1 LIVGYDPTQYALM
14 SPTVKKDGSD
24 TERFNRMPARFEG
37 IFLDGVNLRLL
48 DEHRDRRGS
57 FTEVYCDNWGLPIIP
72 AQWSVVRSVAGT
84 LRGMHLH
91 MRHSEYFLCISGRA
105 CIGLYDLRPASRTKN
120 TSMLIHVNGVEPVAV
135 SFPCGIAHGWLFI
148 TDAIHWQAV
157 SETYAN
163 YKEDDN
169 LGVHWSDPALNLPWP
184 EQPKIVSPEANAFGS
199 LAELRAKIGKTLHET
214 SSPAMDRQFQLSV

>member
-1 LIVGYDPTQYALM
+1 M
-14 SPTVKKDGSD
+14 SRRAKKDASRS
-24 TERFNRMPARFEG
+24 EILRRAPARFEG
-37 IFLDGVNLRLL
+37 TFLDGLRLRLL
-48 DEHRDRRGS
+48 DEQCDERGS
-57 FTEVYCDNWGLPIIP
+57 FTEVYCDNWGLPVIP

-91 MRHSEYFLCISGRA
+91 LRHSEYFLCISGRA
-105 CIGLYDLRPASRTKN
+105 CVGLYDLRPASPTKDG
-120 TSMLIHVNGVEPVAV
+120 SMLIHVNGVEPVAL

-169 LGVHWSDPALNLPWP
+169 LGVHWSDPELNLRWP
-184 EQPKIVSPEANAFGS
+184 EQPRIVSPKANAFGS
-199 LAELRAKIGKTLHET
+199 LAELRAKIEKTL
-214 SSPAMDRQFQLSV
+214 RQT

>member
-1 LIVGYDPTQYALM
+1 M
-14 SPTVKKDGSD
+14 SPTAKKDGSD
-24 TERFNRMPARFEG
+24 TERFNLAPTRFEG
-37 IFLDGVNLRLL
+37 TFLDSVNLRLL
-48 DEHRDRRGS
+48 EGQRDSRGS
-57 FTEVYCDNWGLPIIP
+57 FTEVFCDTWGLPIVP

-91 MRHSEYFLCISGRA
+91 LRHSEYFLCISGRA
-105 CIGLYDLRPASRTKN
+105 CVGLYDLRPASPTKDR
-120 TSMLIHVNGVEPVAV
+120 SMLIHINGVEPVAV

-148 TDAIHWQAV
+148 TDAIHLQAV

-169 LGVHWSDPALNLPWP
+169 LGVHWSDPELNLLWP
-184 EQPKIVSPEANAFGS
+184 EQPRIVSREANAFGS
-199 LAELRAKIGKTLHET
+199 LAELRAKIEKTLHET